1 MTQLVFALILVA
13 GSIYILRLTR
23 ESEYAT
29 ISFALLLLSLGQVIT
44 GLGFHLEDA
53 HIVGVGATLVRWV
66 LLFCIIGIFFSYR
79 RR

>member
-1 MTQLVFALILVA
+1 MTQLVFALILVV
-13 GSIYILRLTR
+13 GSIYIVRLTR
-23 ESEYAT
+23 ESEYVT